1 MKSRSRKC
9 GGDTRKRMHPKTI
22 YSLPRE
28 LLASIIYRIPVDSTL
43 RSISQCSKQLFYS
56 FLSDVKFATA
66 HIHHHL
72 QLNDNLNSKLHDRE
86 NIARHSGYRIARIH
100 WSALPLVYKTAI
112 LGHVFR
118 RLGSKHFREFL
129 TEFECVDGFRMDSQS
144 ALIVVDRL
152 WEQRALQKSRAM
164 VWACRFGHLDAVK
177 FLIDVVNLDPSIQ
190 DDKPLRIACE
200 HGHENIVRLLA
211 QDKRTRPN
219 ANDNDAIVC
228 AARGGHL
235 STVDFLLKIPAVNP
249 AARDN
254 APMWEASRN
263 GFADVL
269 KLLLTD
275 ARVDAADRDGD
286 ALVQAAKYGHVGV
299 VEVLLK
305 GDCVDP
311 SSQEGKALYWAQ
323 ARGWADIVALLQ
335 QKDVRDHAY
344 SFYTSMVLTQL
355 LSPTILQH
363 LPSAAQAVASKLNE
377 IGCCRVC
384 IVRLLGVRKQRL
396 FVALCSPVPTDATGI
411 ADTVST
417 APPSVTA
424 ATATPDAAPVSSITS
439 SACPACLNLL
449 SHASVSAAVAR
460 AHALFSQKPSRGLS
474 SFLVSV
480 RVPVQLALRAHAIGR
495 IVEKVIGPDVTPFA
509 NVALRDPK
517 RFDLND
523 PPKSESASAATAILN
538 DPLDNQ
544 PFSIHGHQIEVK
556 EVLKHLLIHHLEQ
569 TLNLPF
575 ESSSALQLEIG
586 FDHPETDTEYDF
598 MGAIKKCG
606 LNVRK
611 KRKRVR
617 EGSLWRKMRD
627 DEHGHIRIE
636 GATWNHI
643 VHAAENLSYEDY
655 EEHGYLPLKAFPSL
669 CAIGELKFLHFSLW
683 LAGRYNKYNRTI
695 SNSRMEFKGER
706 LAQESVEELL
716 ALHVDKFF
724 GADGHKFSSAGRE
737 DVDVLMLGSGRP
749 FYLEIVNPR
758 VLDATPL
765 ELKQLQDLVNSEN
778 DGKIKVSDLQL
789 VGKHDTKPLKD
800 SAATKRKS
808 YSTLVRLSSGVT
820 MDQLNAISKL
830 KDLELKQQTPIR
842 VQNSR
847 SDMVREKIIHELN
860 VVPED
865 EGVFEDQERK
875 FSLVRVNLT
884 TSAGTYVKEFMH
896 SDGGRTVPSL
906 KELLAVDSA
915 SVETLDVLHVFL
927 DWPPPVI

>member
-1 MKSRSRKC
+1 
-9 GGDTRKRMHPKTI
+9 MHPKTI
-22 YSLPRE
+22 YCLPRE

-43 RSISQCSKQLFYS
+43 QSISQCSKQLFYS
-56 FLSDVKFATA
+56 FLSDIKFATA

-72 QLNDNLNSKLHDRE
+72 QLNDNLNGKLHDRHDRE
-86 NIARHSGYRIARIH
+86 TIARHSGYRIARIH

-129 TEFECVDGFRMDSQS
+129 TEFECVDGFRVDSRS
-144 ALIVVDRL
+144 ALTVVDRL
-152 WEQRALQKSRAM
+152 WEQRVLQKSRAI
-164 VWACRFGHLDAVK
+164 VWACRFGHLEAVK
-177 FLIDVVNLDPSIQ
+177 FLIEVVKLDPSIQ

-200 HGHENIVRLLA
+200 HGHNDVVQLLA

-235 STVDFLLKIPAVNP
+235 TTVEFLLKIPAVNP

-263 GFADVL
+263 GFADVV
-269 KLLLTD
+269 KLLMTD

-305 GDCVDP
+305 GNCVDP
-311 SSQEGKALYWAQ
+311 SSQEGKALFWAQ
-323 ARGWADIVALLQ
+323 ARGWADIVELLQ
-335 QKDVRDHAY
+335 QQD
-344 SFYTSMVLTQL
+344 L

-363 LPSAAQAVASKLNE
+363 LPSAAQAVAAKLNE

-396 FVALCSPVPTDATGI
+396 FIALCSPATPDASGI

-417 APPSVTA
+417 APSSTSVTA
-424 ATATPDAAPVSSITS
+424 ATATADSASALSVSS

-449 SHASVSAAVAR
+449 SHASVSGAVAR

-495 IVEKVIGPDVTPFA
+495 IVEKVIGPDVKPFA

-517 RFDLND
+517 RFDLKD
-523 PPKSESASAATAILN
+523 PPKSESASAATEILN

-544 PFSIHGHQIEVK
+544 PFSIHEHQIEVK

-569 TLNLPF
+569 SLNLPF
-575 ESSSALQLEIG
+575 NSSSELQLEIG

-598 MGAIKKCG
+598 MGTIKKCG

-655 EEHGYLPLKAFPSL
+655 EEHGYLPLKAFSSL
-669 CAIGELKFLHFSLW
+669 CTIGELKFLHFSLW

-758 VLDATPL
+758 VLDASPL
-765 ELKQLQDLVNSEN
+765 ELKQVQDLVNSEN

-820 MDQLNAISKL
+820 MAQLNEISKL

-865 EGVFEDQERK
+865 EGVLEENADGQERK

-906 KELLAVDSA
+906 KELLAVESA
-915 SVETLDVLHVFL
+915 TVETLDVLHVFL